1 VRPKGWIRGGVGVA
15 IAAAISLPAAGA
27 YALGRA
33 HAAPVVVPLAL
44 GDIARE
50 NGTTLGCEAKLR
62 AGFRELDCRKFRPL
76 VGTYG
81 AVLTMR
87 GLKVLRYDSAS
98 TATLVFE
105 ATHANPRAHTCG

>member
-1 VRPKGWIRGGVGVA
+1 MSRRSRLRGIAGLA

-33 HAAPVVVPLAL
+33 HAPVVVPLAL

-62 AGFRELDCRKFRPL
+62 AGLRELDCRKFRPL

-105 ATHANPRAHTCG
+105 ATHTNPRAHTCG